1 MTSSFRPALVSS
13 KLITAILPKG
23 VALAVIK
30 KLRDEKNI
38 ITACMNFARG
48 TGNLTP
54 LKYRDEVVER
64 EKEILTV
71 VVDEAVCD
79 EIFEYIYE
87 AAEIDKPHGGVMY
100 MHALQSSTSYQLPD
114 ISEETD

>member
-1 MTSSFRPALVSS
+1 MASSFKPALVSS

-30 KLRDEKNI
+30 KLRDEKDI
-38 ITACMNFARG
+38 ITANMNFARG

-54 LKYRDEVVER
+54 LRYRDEVVER

-71 VVDEAVCD
+71 VVDEAVSD
-79 EIFEYIYE
+79 DIFEYIYV
-87 AAEIDKPHGGVMY
+87 AAEIDKPHAGVIY
-100 MHALQSSTSYQLPD
+100 MHTLQSSTVYQLPD